1 MLPDYLVAARYVI
14 STTTNPPQ
22 PDSADENFT
31 QGIPDIREHEKD
43 ILSRTSL
50 AGQRSHALLEE
61 RDRHIKER
69 LFCVAKI
76 DSFAQV
82 LNNLLEQQKIS
93 PEEISLLIHEQTTL
107 INDQGKKIWLNLI
120 TRESTEPVFYQLG
133 DK

>member
-14 STTTNPPQ
+14 SPTTNPPQ
-22 PDSADENFT
+22 PESADDNFT

-43 ILSRTSL
+43 ILSRTS
-50 AGQRSHALLEE
+50 LLEE

-82 LNNLLEQQKIS
+82 LTHLLEQQKIS
-93 PEEISLLIHEQTTL
+93 PEEISQLIHEKTTL
-107 INDQGKKIWLNLI
+107 INDQGEKIWLNLI
-120 TRESTEPVFYQLG
+120 THESLEPVFYQLG

>member
-1 MLPDYLVAARYVI
+1 MLPDFLVAARYVI
-14 STTTNPPQ
+14 SPTTNPPA
-22 PDSADENFT
+22 PDSTDDNFT
-31 QGIPDIREHEKD
+31 QELPDIREHEKD
-43 ILSRTSL
+43 ILSRTTL

-76 DSFAQV
+76 DTYAQV
-82 LNNLLEQQKIS
+82 LNNLLEHQKIS
-93 PEEISLLIHEQTTL
+93 PEEISQLIQEQTAL
-107 INDQGKKIWLNLI
+107 INAQGKKIWLNLI

>member
-14 STTTNPPQ
+14 STTANPQQ

-31 QGIPDIREHEKD
+31 QAIPDIREYEKD

-93 PEEISLLIHEQTTL
+93 PEELSLLIHEQTTL

-120 TRESTEPVFYQLG
+120 TRESTAPVFYQLG
-133 DK
+133 DN

>member
-14 STTTNPPQ
+14 STPANPPQ

-69 LFCVAKI
+69 LFCAAKI
-76 DSFAQV
+76 DSYAQV
-82 LNNLLEQQKIS
+82 LNTLLEQQKIS
-93 PEEISLLIHEQTTL
+93 PEEISQLIHEQTTL
-107 INDQGKKIWLNLI
+107 INEQGKKIWLNLI
-120 TRESTEPVFYQLG
+120 TRESTAPVFYQLG